1 MTIEE
6 LRTEMQAGFR
16 TVDEELVAIRTEMK
30 AGFSRVDEQFSR
42 VDDRFSRVDAQFSR
56 MDDRFTRVEEQF
68 SRMDDRF
75 TRVEEQFSRVDDRFT
90 RVEDEFKSVR
100 AEIKAEGEATRR
112 HFDIVA
118 EDMKDLIK
126 IVAEATAQ
134 NTQRLNDHETRLT
147 TLEKPRA

>member
-30 AGFSRVDEQFSR
+30 AGFSRVD
-42 VDDRFSRVDAQFSR
+42 
-56 MDDRFTRVEEQF
+56 
-68 SRMDDRF
+68 
-75 TRVEEQFSRVDDRFT
+75 EQFSRVDDRFT